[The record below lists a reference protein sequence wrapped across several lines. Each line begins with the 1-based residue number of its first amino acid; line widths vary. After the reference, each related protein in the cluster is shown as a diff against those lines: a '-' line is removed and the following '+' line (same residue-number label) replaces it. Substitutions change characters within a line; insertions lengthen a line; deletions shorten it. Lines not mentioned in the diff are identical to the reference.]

1 MNTRFQLL
9 TICLFFVLSIQSA
22 QAANIYILQD
32 NSCMDRLVYS
42 KTSNGAMS
50 QHITYRIK
58 INPVEFV
65 YLEIGTEDQFTQEF
79 LPTQVYSCGSNLYGE
94 KFVEN
99 INNNRDQ
106 VHLVLRLP
114 NNKYG
119 INKVQRA
126 AYFQHIGETM
136 TYISDRYSFALNK
149 DRGVIGEDISVG
161 KARNS
166 EIFFEGKLETD
177 CSGAFLFRRIAPR
190 EDKPHT
196 DFVFIPEIGLSED
209 RSGANANDA
218 FNNVLRLEK
227 VNDYTPKEYLRLL
240 CVEKPMAKAE
250 ELTVKTVPQ
259 QFDQTPKTTAPD
271 KTMAASNPCGEAAE
285 PGYHFVQKGETL
297 YRISKAYNVTVS
309 QVKEWNKLQS
319 NTIHPCDKLQV
330 AATTTTVK
338 SPATST
344 TLAAIDK
351 TPAVTV
357 PAPYDNTMTPKS
369 VAAWERAWEKTDGYH
384 VVLPGETVA
393 SIALKYG
400 FTEARFRDIN
410 GLGIDEM
417 VKIGQPLKT
426 TDCPPGT
433 LITPATST
441 RPTEFSNTLGPQGS
455 DLTIK
460 SPIQNQNAYNFG
472 NEERITPQFYM
483 RSEMDADIQA
493 KGGVGLSPELARRA
507 ANTSGS
513 STSTAYDQTIPQGYE
528 SAAGSVKRATHTVKD
543 GETLYRIA
551 RMYGI
556 SVERLRMLNN
566 LSESEVIVPFQR
578 LYIN

>member
-1 MNTRFQLL
+1 
-9 TICLFFVLSIQSA
+9 
-22 QAANIYILQD
+22 
-32 NSCMDRLVYS
+32 MDRLVYS
-42 KTSNGAMS
+42 KTTNGMMS
-50 QHITYRIK
+50 QEVVYRLK

-65 YLEIGTEDQFTQEF
+65 YLEVQSEDQNIQEF
-79 LPTQVYSCGSNLYGE
+79 LPTQIYTCGNTIFNE
-94 KFVEN
+94 KLVGN

-114 NNKYG
+114 NNKYSV
-119 INKVQRA
+119 NKVQQA
-126 AYFQHIGETM
+126 AYFQYIGETM
-136 TYISDRYSFALNK
+136 TYVSNRFSFALNK
-149 DRGVIGEDISVG
+149 DRGVIGEDISIG
-161 KARNS
+161 NARNS

-177 CSGAFLFRRIAPR
+177 CSGAFLFRRIAPK
-190 EDKPHT
+190 EEKPHT
-196 DFVFIPEIGLSED
+196 DFVFIPEIGLNED
-209 RSGANANDA
+209 RSGADANDA

-240 CVEKPMAKAE
+240 CVEKSEAKTK
-250 ELTVKTVPQ
+250 ELTAKTVPQ
-259 QFDQTPKTTAPD
+259 QFDQTPKTPTPSKTAV
-271 KTMAASNPCGEAAE
+271 ANPCGEIAGA
-285 PGYHFVQKGETL
+285 GYHIVQKGETL
-297 YRISKAYNVTVS
+297 YGISKAYGVTVS
-309 QVKEWNKLQS
+309 QVKDWNKLQS
-319 NTIHPCDKLQV
+319 NTIYPCSKLQV
-330 AATTTTVK
+330 AANTTTVK
-338 SPATST
+338 SPNNTIAEV
-344 TLAAIDK
+344 DNR
-351 TPAVTV
+351 PAVTV
-357 PAPYDNTMTPKS
+357 PAPYENTMTAKS
-369 VAAWERAWEKTDGYH
+369 VAAWERAWEKTNGYH

-410 GLGIDEM
+410 GLGQDEM

-433 LITPATST
+433 TLQPSS
-441 RPTEFSNTLGPQGS
+441 RPTEFSNTMGPQGS

-460 SPIQNQNAYNFG
+460 SPYQDQNTYNFG

-483 RSEMDADIQA
+483 RSDMDADIQA
-493 KGGVGLSPELARRA
+493 KGGISLSPELAKRA
-507 ANTSGS
+507 ANTSGNTA
-513 STSTAYDQTIPQGYE
+513 TSAYDQTIPQGYE
-528 SAAGSVKRATHTVKD
+528 AASSVKRATHTVKD